1 MVAQI
6 TGDKFNSN
14 FVNSDWLVLM
24 IFIEVYSF
32 ECDWWEVIIGSDN
45 FLVPNGGQATI
56 KTNDDQFQHI
66 HAALDEWTP
75 CSFSIPFSCVDIILF
90 QIQDIKSLDTFFAA
104 RHRLTPVPFFL
115 WQSIRRMTP

>member
-45 FLVPNGGQATI
+45 CLVPNRGQATI
-56 KTNDDQFQHI
+56 KTNDDQFQRI
-66 HAALDEWTP
+66 HVALDERTP
-75 CSFSIPFSCVDIILF
+75 CSFSISFSCVDIIQF
-90 QIQDIKSLDTFFAA
+90 
-104 RHRLTPVPFFL
+104 
-115 WQSIRRMTP
+115 